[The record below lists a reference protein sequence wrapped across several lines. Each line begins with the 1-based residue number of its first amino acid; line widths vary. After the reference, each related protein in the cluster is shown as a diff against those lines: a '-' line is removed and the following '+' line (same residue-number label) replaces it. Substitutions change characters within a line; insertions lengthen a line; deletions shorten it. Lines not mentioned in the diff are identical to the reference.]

1 MFGHAW
7 FRRRDESMHLSALVK
22 RRFDCAYQRGQAWKT
37 IGLASWRMTCL
48 ARAHAHS
55 KPRTHGFTTYS
66 LQHRGH
72 WHQAVELCRTFSF
85 SNRFI
90 YRIVPFICY
99 GILCVLE
106 RDGNFDIIELKKK
119 DGMCIDFITSR
130 YGNLWMIFLIF
141 GEYWIIFT
149 REEKKEGRDMLY
161 RIKARQWNKTVSRP
175 TRPVSFFFWGRL
187 PRRRFFLPKQDGRIV
202 LGSIFHGVIGHRIV
216 NSTIFLFLNLN
227 Y

>member
-1 MFGHAW
+1 MYRLRKIRNIDREIKFIIRVSVIQFRKKNCKFLEDRRFGNLIVSLVYYSISMFGHAW

-106 RDGNFDIIELKKK
+106 RDGNFDIELKKK

-130 YGNLWMIFLIF
+130 YGNL
-141 GEYWIIFT
+141 
-149 REEKKEGRDMLY
+149 
-161 RIKARQWNKTVSRP
+161 
-175 TRPVSFFFWGRL
+175 
-187 PRRRFFLPKQDGRIV
+187 
-202 LGSIFHGVIGHRIV
+202 
-216 NSTIFLFLNLN
+216 
-227 Y
+227 